1 MRMFAKVRR
10 AGWTVWIILGGALLL
25 VGVGL
30 LGGGANHGAAAVVAG
45 SAPAAMLGPKVT
57 PANVAGT
64 PPVARQPAASG
75 RQVIEQGS
83 VTLEVTHV
91 AHAVAVLTAKTVAAG
106 GYVAASSMNGSG
118 SSAMG
123 NLTLR
128 VPATVFRSFL
138 SGVGR
143 IGHVV
148 GETQSGTDVT
158 GEVNNLAVE
167 IGATRSEIAGYERL
181 YQKASSMSDLLQI
194 EQALTQ
200 AEANLLNLEQQAAG
214 IHQAVRLATITV
226 SITPVP
232 VVVASRGVQVGAV
245 FRGSLA
251 TMLSVGRLLL
261 AGVVW
266 VAPWAV
272 LAVAVAAVVR
282 WWRRRRPARLLS

>member
-272 LAVAVAAVVR
+272 LAAAVAAVVR